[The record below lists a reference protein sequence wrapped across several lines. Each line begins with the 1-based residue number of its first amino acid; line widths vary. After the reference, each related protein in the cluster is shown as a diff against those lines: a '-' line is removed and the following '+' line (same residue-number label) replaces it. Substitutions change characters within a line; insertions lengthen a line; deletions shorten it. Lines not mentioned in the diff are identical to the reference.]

1 MAAPR
6 RLSASAINELLLA
19 APKRSARHGLCNIS
33 QYDMNTERLR
43 RLSTDEYRSLATF
56 RRSIL
61 QFARFSEAAAARQGL
76 EARQYQLLLMLRG
89 LGTEGRAS
97 VSDVAEWPQVRHHSA
112 VGLIDRVAR
121 RGMIDRRDHPTDRRR
136 VLVALTTAGEHA
148 LSSLAVSHREELR
161 RLAPA
166 LVEALQQLLRG
177 EDPSPLPTD
186 PDESELIHGLHK
198 F

>member
-1 MAAPR
+1 
-6 RLSASAINELLLA
+6 
-19 APKRSARHGLCNIS
+19 
-33 QYDMNTERLR
+33 MNTERLR